1 MRSLRN
7 GSHILL
13 IKFLTAFLSISLI
26 YHVLTAFIIPGP
38 IQWAI
43 VPAMGASGFYRPYL
57 SLRSQLAPATVS
69 GVLLGA
75 TLGIQIAILRTRP
88 WKHPRV
94 TKLRWILIGGLLGA
108 GIGAFLLSFRI
119 RQQLCLIPFRFYSE
133 GVFLN
138 QILPGF
144 SFYIDKAY
152 FFWLATLLL
161 LALLLSI
168 STKSKSTTA
177 ATYRFGCRY

>member
-7 GSHILL
+7 GSHVLL

-38 IQWAI
+38 IQWLI
-43 VPAMGASGFYRPYL
+43 SLESSASEFYTPYL
-57 SLRSQLAPATVS
+57 SLRSQLVPATVS
-69 GVLLGA
+69 GALLGA
-75 TLGIQIAILRTRP
+75 ILGIEITIVRTRP
-88 WKHPRV
+88 WKHPRPAL
-94 TKLRWILIGGLLGA
+94 LRWVLIGCLLGA
-108 GIGAFLLSFRI
+108 GIGVFLLSFRI

-138 QILPGF
+138 QISPGF

-168 STKSKSTTA
+168 STKSESTTP